1 MKLAIFDIDGTLVE
15 GSTERR
21 FWRYL
26 ARHGH
31 QGPRQVLAYC
41 WFWLRFFP
49 IFGALTP
56 KKNKAYLA
64 WLPTQRIEGLAARF
78 VASEIVPRLY
88 GPAVQRLQQH
98 LRRGDT
104 VVLLSGTLE
113 PIARA
118 LADALGVAHVRATVC
133 RVRHGHY
140 LPWPPEVHPFGAD
153 KLVVA
158 VELASKFGADLREA
172 SAYGDSQH
180 DLSLLR
186 AVGHPVVVLPD
197 ASLLAAAQSNRW
209 DIIDKPNL
217 PHVLPR

>member
-1 MKLAIFDIDGTLVE
+1 MKLAIFDIDGTLIE

-41 WFWLRFFP
+41 WFWLRYSP
-49 IFGALTP
+49 RYGAHTA

-64 WLPTQRIEGLAARF
+64 WLPTARIEALARRF
-78 VASEIVPRLY
+78 VATEIVPHLY
-88 GPAVQRLQQH
+88 GPTVHRLQQH

-118 LADALGVAHVRATVC
+118 LAERLGVVHVRATLC
-133 RVRHGHY
+133 RMHGGHY
-140 LPWPPEVHPFGAD
+140 GAGPPEVHPFGAE
-153 KLVVA
+153 KLA
-158 VELASKFGADLREA
+158 LARNLAAELGAKLEDA

-180 DLSLLR
+180 DLTLLT
-186 AVGHPVVVLPD
+186 AVGNPVAVLPD
-197 ASLLAAAQSNRW
+197 APLLATARGNRW
-209 DIIDKPNL
+209 DIIAGRNA
-217 PHVLPR
+217 PHVLPP